1 MLPFALLALAPL
13 TSASSSCDTHPPK
26 PPPLNFHIDL
36 APTLSTSA
44 LVVTPDNPQFS
55 YYTHQNLKSKS
66 PQYSVVVVVATE
78 ADVSAAVTFA
88 NKHDIPFT
96 AKVSGHGT
104 WAGLGDIKGG
114 MNIWLRNLSSVVV
127 AEDRGHVVV
136 GGGAMVDEVVGRL
149 WEGGKQTATALGQ
162 CIGITGSGI
171 GGGLGPLM
179 GVYGLGLDQFVGFR
193 VVLANGTVVSAD
205 VETNP
210 DLFWALRGAGH
221 NFGIITEVKLR
232 IYDRKGSSDWSYRQL
247 SFSGDKVEAVF
258 DEINNKR
265 RASPP
270 PPLSE
275 ILYQLIDVLQAI
287 IDLRLFSNAFS
298 PSQLEAYAASFLALS
313 PLKNT
318 TTLALDYPGLIAEMG
333 YATAPEGCTP
343 PAGSFGSVFG
353 AAVERH
359 VPAAMR
365 KMYNLFN
372 EVIKTIPELWA
383 SYIFVEGYGTEA
395 MRQVPERSTA
405 WAHRVPHGMCWTDGS
420 GINVVLAYK
429 ADQMNATLEGIV
441 QKRGEEIRAAKLE
454 GQDRQRSYVNYAV
467 KQESLESMYGYEAWR
482 LEKLRGLKKEL
493 DPKNR
498 FGFFAPI
505 F

>member
-1 MLPFALLALAPL
+1 
-13 TSASSSCDTHPPK
+13 
-26 PPPLNFHIDL
+26 PLNFHVDL
-36 APTLSTSA
+36 APILSKSA
-44 LVVTPDNPQFS
+44 LVVTPDSPQFS
-55 YYTHQNLKSKS
+55 YYTHQNLKSKN

-78 ADVSAAVTFA
+78 ADVSAAVIFA
-88 NKHDIPFT
+88 NKHGIPFT

-114 MNIWLRNLSSVVV
+114 MNIWLRNLSSVVIENDGRHAV
-127 AEDRGHVVV
+127 A

-149 WEGGKQTATALGQ
+149 WEEGKQTATALGQ

-193 VVLANGTVVSAD
+193 VVLANGTAVTAD
-205 VETNP
+205 ATTNP

-232 IYDRKGSSDWSYRQL
+232 IHDRKGASDWSYRQL
-247 SFSGDKVEAVF
+247 EFSGDKVEAVF
-258 DEINNKR
+258 DAINNKF
-265 RASPP
+265 ATQPGH
-270 PPLSE
+270 LTH
-275 ILYQLIDVLQAI
+275 DVSIFQGEEDVCHPAI
-287 IDLRLFSNAFS
+287 IDLRLFSNKFT
-298 PSQLEAYAASFLALS
+298 PSQLESYAAPFLALS
-313 PLKNT
+313 PLKET
-318 TTLALDYPGLIAEMG
+318 TTITIDYPGLIAEMG
-333 YATAPEGCTP
+333 YAAPPEGCAP
-343 PAGSFGSVFG
+343 PAGSYGSVFG
-353 AAVERH
+353 AAVTKH

-365 KMYNLFN
+365 KMYDLFN
-372 EVIKTIPELWA
+372 EVTKTVPELGN

-395 MRQVPERSTA
+395 MRRVPERSTA
-405 WAHRVPHGMCWTDGS
+405 WAHRGVRAFP
-420 GINVVLAYK
+420 NVVLAYR
-429 ADQMNATLEGIV
+429 AEEMNSTLEGIV
-441 QKRGEEIRAAKLE
+441 QARGEEIRKAMLE

-467 KQESLESMYGYEAWR
+467 KQESLESMYGYETWR

-505 F
+505 